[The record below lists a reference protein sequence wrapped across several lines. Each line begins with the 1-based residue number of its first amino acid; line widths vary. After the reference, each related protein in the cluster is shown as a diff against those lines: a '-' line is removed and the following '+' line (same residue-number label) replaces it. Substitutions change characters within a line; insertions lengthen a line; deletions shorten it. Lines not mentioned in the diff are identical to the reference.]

1 MYQLI
6 ISETGRNSLKEE
18 ASLFNVINESF
29 KTMFDIKEYLIDR
42 YGKIPKG
49 KNKIYIDNKKGK
61 AQEIGFLHSFWN
73 SDISHDSKAWFQTDW
88 IEVRE
93 TASKPILIV

>member
-18 ASLFNVINESF
+18 ANLFNTIDESF
-29 KTMFDIKEYLIDR
+29 TDLEELKNYITDR
-42 YGKIPKG
+42 YGKLPKG
-49 KNKIYIDNKKGK
+49 RNKIFIDDKEGK
-61 AQEIGFLHSFWN
+61 AQEIGFLYSFWN
-73 SDISHDSKAWFQTDW
+73 SDISHNSKAWFQTDW